1 MIVELTKDQWRNVV
15 DFIEL
20 NLLDVIR
27 RDVDIDNLAWVESMI
42 LAKND
47 IEKELERENA

>member
-1 MIVELTKDQWRNVV
+1 MIVELTKDQCQNIA

-27 RDVDIDNLAWVESMI
+27 GDADIDNLAWVESMI
-42 LAKND
+42 LAKNEM
-47 IEKELERENA
+47 EKAVKLEE

>member
-1 MIVELTKDQWRNVV
+1 MKIDLTKSQCESLI

-27 RDVDIDNLAWVESMI
+27 RDTDIDNLEWVENI
-42 LAKND
+42 LNANAIFHQAIAK
-47 IEKELERENA
+47 EE